1 MEKYIRVYRA
11 IIHMNIAHMM
21 AYRVSAINGA
31 IASTGWGMFQ
41 LAWIFML
48 TDRVHHVYGWSRDEL
63 ILLAMGYVLVIGV
76 FHLFFSRGFEDFS
89 YVVNR
94 GELDAYLLRPIDTQ
108 FFVST
113 LRIRLTNIVR
123 ITLGLAA
130 MIWWIQHRQI
140 PVSPEGILMFLFFA
154 SAGIVVVFSFW
165 FFFSSLLIWYPN
177 LNNLSDFLYTFNGF
191 ARFPV
196 EMMLRTGNIVL
207 YMLVPL
213 MLVVAVPVK
222 ALLWEFNAT
231 YITILFLSALTLFIL
246 SRLFWK
252 FALRSYTSVG

>member
-1 MEKYIRVYRA
+1 
-11 IIHMNIAHMM
+11 MNVAHML

-31 IASTGWGMFQ
+31 LASTGWGVFQ

-63 ILLAMGYVLVIGV
+63 VLLAMGYVLVIGI

-94 GELDAYLLRPIDTQ
+94 GELDSYLLRPIDTQ

-123 ITLGLAA
+123 ISLGLGS
-130 MIWWIQHRQI
+130 MIWWIQYRQL
-140 PVSPEGILMFLFFA
+140 PVTLEGVSMFLLLA
-154 SAGIVVVFSFW
+154 LVGIIVIFSFW

-191 ARFPV
+191 ARYPV
-196 EMMLRTGNIVL
+196 EMMLRTGNLLL
-207 YMLVPL
+207 YLLIPL

-222 ALLWEFNAT
+222 VLLGEINAG
-231 YITILFLSALTLFIL
+231 YIIILCVSAILLFIL
-246 SRLFWK
+246 SRMFWK

>member
-1 MEKYIRVYRA
+1 MEKYIRVYKA
-11 IIHMNIAHMM
+11 IVKMNVAHIV

-31 IASTGWGMFQ
+31 MASTGWGLFQ

-48 TDRVHHVYGWSRDEL
+48 TDRIHHVYGWSRDEL
-63 ILLAMGYVLVIGV
+63 VLLAMGYVLVIGI
-76 FHLFFSRGFEDFS
+76 FHFFFSRGFEDFS

-94 GELDAYLLRPIDTQ
+94 GELDSYLLRPIDTQ

-123 ITLGLAA
+123 ISLGLGS
-130 MIWWIQHRQI
+130 MIWWIHYRQL
-140 PVSPEGILMFLFFA
+140 PVSVEGVFMFLLFMLV
-154 SAGIVVVFSFW
+154 GIVVVFSFW
-165 FFFSSLLIWYPN
+165 FFFSSTLIWYPN

-196 EMMLRTGNIVL
+196 EMMLRTGNLFL

-213 MLVVAVPVK
+213 MLVVTVPVK
-222 ALLWEFNAT
+222 ALFWEFNTT
-231 YITILFLSALTLFIL
+231 YVAILCISAITLFIL
-246 SRLFWK
+246 SRQFWK

>member
-1 MEKYIRVYRA
+1 
-11 IIHMNIAHMM
+11 MNIAHIL

-31 IASTGWGMFQ
+31 MASTGWGLFQ
-41 LAWIFML
+41 LAWVFML
-48 TDRVHHVYGWSRDEL
+48 TDRVQEVYGWTRDEL
-63 ILLAMGYVLVIGV
+63 VLLAMGYILVIGI
-76 FHLFFSRGFEDFS
+76 FHFFFSRGFEDFS

-113 LRIRLTNIVR
+113 LRIRITNLVR
-123 ITLGLAA
+123 ISLGLGS
-130 MIWWIQHRQI
+130 MIWWITYRQL
-140 PVSPEGILMFLFFA
+140 PVSFEGVIMFLILA
-154 SAGIVVVFSFW
+154 LIGIVVIFSFW

-196 EMMLRTGNIVL
+196 EMMLRTGNIIL
-207 YMLVPL
+207 YLLVPL
-213 MLVVAVPVK
+213 MLVVTVPVK
-222 ALLWEFNAT
+222 ALFWEFNPT
-231 YITILFLSALTLFIL
+231 HIFIL
-246 SRLFWK
+246 CISAASLFVLSRMFWK

>member
-1 MEKYIRVYRA
+1 
-11 IIHMNIAHMM
+11 MNVAHML

-31 IASTGWGMFQ
+31 LASTGWGVFQ

-63 ILLAMGYVLVIGV
+63 VLLAMGYVLVIGI

-113 LRIRLTNIVR
+113 LRIRITNLVR
-123 ITLGLAA
+123 ITLGLGS
-130 MIWWIQHRQI
+130 MIWWIQYRQLS
-140 PVSPEGILMFLFFA
+140 VTLEGVCMFLLLA
-154 SAGIVVVFSFW
+154 LVGIVVIFSFW

-191 ARFPV
+191 ARYPV
-196 EMMLRTGNIVL
+196 EMMLRTGNLLL
-207 YMLVPL
+207 YLLIPL

-222 ALLWEFNAT
+222 VLLGEINAG
-231 YITILFLSALTLFIL
+231 YIIILCVSAILLFIL
-246 SRLFWK
+246 SRMFWK

>member
-1 MEKYIRVYRA
+1 
-11 IIHMNIAHMM
+11 MNVAHML

-31 IASTGWGMFQ
+31 LASTGWGVFQ

-63 ILLAMGYVLVIGV
+63 VLLAMGYVLVIGI

-94 GELDAYLLRPIDTQ
+94 GGLDAYLLRPIDTQ

-113 LRIRLTNIVR
+113 LRIRITNLVR
-123 ITLGLAA
+123 ITLGLGS
-130 MIWWIQHRQI
+130 MIWWIQYRQL
-140 PVSPEGILMFLFFA
+140 PVTLEGVCMFLLLA
-154 SAGIVVVFSFW
+154 LVGIVVIFSFW

-191 ARFPV
+191 ARYPV
-196 EMMLRTGNIVL
+196 EMILRTGNLLL
-207 YMLVPL
+207 YLLIPL

-222 ALLWEFNAT
+222 VLLGEINAG
-231 YITILFLSALTLFIL
+231 YIIILCVSAMILFIL
-246 SRLFWK
+246 SRMFWK

>member
-1 MEKYIRVYRA
+1 
-11 IIHMNIAHMM
+11 MNVAHML

-31 IASTGWGMFQ
+31 LASTGWGVFQ

-63 ILLAMGYVLVIGV
+63 VLLAMGYVLVIGI

-113 LRIRLTNIVR
+113 LRIRITNLVR
-123 ITLGLAA
+123 ITLGLGS
-130 MIWWIQHRQI
+130 MIWWIQYRQLS
-140 PVSPEGILMFLFFA
+140 VTLEGVCMFLLLA
-154 SAGIVVVFSFW
+154 LVGIVVIFSFW

-191 ARFPV
+191 ARYPV
-196 EMMLRTGNIVL
+196 EMMLRTGNLLL
-207 YMLVPL
+207 YLLIPL

-222 ALLWEFNAT
+222 VLLGEINAG
-231 YITILFLSALTLFIL
+231 YIIILCVSAMLLFIL
-246 SRLFWK
+246 SRMFWK